1 MLLARILSELS
12 NERGQVRVLK
22 CKTILPPRLNSAM
35 RRFERRPWLR
45 ALLVKE
51 ARAGTELA
59 EEQLE
64 HDVRTKRGVLGL
76 TRGVDGVR
84 PSNLGAAEARGAR
97 VDEEARC
104 LESVSRAVARPASLA
119 TPRTGSGAV
128 LQGPSGPSS
137 AVEPRQPL
145 RA

>member
-1 MLLARILSELS
+1 
-12 NERGQVRVLK
+12 
-22 CKTILPPRLNSAM
+22 M
-35 RRFERRPWLR
+35 RRFEGRPWLR

-84 PSNLGAAEARGAR
+84 SSNLGAAEARGAR
-97 VDEEARC
+97 VDEEVRC
-104 LESVSRAVARPASLA
+104 LENVSRLLTVARPASLA
-119 TPRTGSGAV
+119 TPRAGSGTV
-128 LQGPSGPSS
+128 LQGPSG
-137 AVEPRQPL
+137 A
-145 RA
+145 

>member
-1 MLLARILSELS
+1 MI
-12 NERGQVRVLK
+12 Q
-22 CKTILPPRLNSAM
+22 LPPRLNGAV
-35 RRFERRPWLR
+35 RRFERRAWLR

-84 PSNLGAAEARGAR
+84 PSNLGAAEARRAR

-104 LESVSRAVARPASLA
+104 LESVSRLLPVARPASLA

-128 LQGPSGPSS
+128 LQGPNGPSS

>member
-1 MLLARILSELS
+1 M
-12 NERGQVRVLK
+12 Q
-22 CKTILPPRLNSAM
+22 LPPRLNSAV
-35 RRFERRPWLR
+35 RRFERRAWLR

-64 HDVRTKRGVLGL
+64 HDIRTQRGVLGL
-76 TRGVDGVR
+76 TRSVDGVR

-104 LESVSRAVARPASLA
+104 LEGQRRRNQRLRSRL
-119 TPRTGSGAV
+119 
-128 LQGPSGPSS
+128 
-137 AVEPRQPL
+137 RQAPCCDTSDAAL
-145 RA
+145 LWSPEGRCA